1 MNCDKTL
8 LQGYSQLPRNGD
20 ILVITKSLKDVMLF
34 YELGIN
40 SIAPNSE
47 TMFLTSKV
55 YLELNKRFDDIYIL
69 FDNDYQGIT
78 SMNKFRKQFKAEGID
93 LKCAW
98 IPRKYGAKDISDL
111 YLKVGKERL
120 IELIKLYTSN

>member
-1 MNCDKTL
+1 MTLYEYLYSGFGKAEDLNCAEK
-8 LQGYSQLPRNGD
+8 
-20 ILVITKSLKDVMLF
+20 MLYGANKV

-55 YLELNKRFDDIYIL
+55 YLELNKRFNDIYIL